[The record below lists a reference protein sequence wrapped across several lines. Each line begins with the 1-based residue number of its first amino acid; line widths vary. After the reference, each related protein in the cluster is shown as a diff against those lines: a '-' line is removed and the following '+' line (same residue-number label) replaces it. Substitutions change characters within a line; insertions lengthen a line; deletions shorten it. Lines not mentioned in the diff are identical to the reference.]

1 MNVLEDTQETAFH
14 TLPREGLS
22 ELHSVPQ
29 HSQQEITYGIA
40 FIGRLYAKET
50 FDRVKEQPTE
60 WEKIS
65 ISYASNRG
73 FLFKCIN
80 KSKY

>member
-1 MNVLEDTQETAFH
+1 MNVLEATQEIPFH

-22 ELHSVPQ
+22 ELYSVPHQ
-29 HSQQEITYGIA
+29 SQETTYGIA
-40 FIGRLYAKET
+40 FIWRLYAKET

-65 ISYASNRG
+65 ISYASNRISIQVY
-73 FLFKCIN
+73 K
-80 KSKY
+80 

>member
-1 MNVLEDTQETAFH
+1 MLEDTQEIPFH

-22 ELHSVPQ
+22 ELYSVPQ
-29 HSQQEITYGIA
+29 HSQQEIAYGIA
-40 FIGRLYAKET
+40 FIRRLYAKET
-50 FDRVKEQPTE
+50 FDRVTEQPTE
-60 WEKIS
+60 WAKIS